1 MMKIILLALSLF
13 LIISCGKVEQE
24 EAVQALQTPK
34 KCPYTIKLVPED
46 VTRNNSISV
55 YVRGANPR
63 ELSYQWFV
71 NNTEISG
78 ANGIVLKYSGLRKH
92 DEVRVKIS
100 NKEKIAC
107 FSDPLVIANIP
118 PKIQSARLLPTPP
131 RKGDDLYVEI
141 KTFDGDGDNVTV
153 DYEWFI
159 NGESIPEQALDNPEI
174 LDGDLI
180 KRGYRVSVKI
190 IPSDGE
196 TKGRAIIL
204 ESLVANSAPVVSD
217 ELDTE
222 FNGSIYS
229 ARIKAFDPDG
239 DRLTYTLKQAPE
251 GMTIDPETGVIT
263 WLVTPDD
270 EGEHNITVSVKDG
283 HGGEI
288 ILPFTTTI
296 GFIEHTG

>member
-1 MMKIILLALSLF
+1 MMKIIVLALTLF
-13 LIISCGKVEQE
+13 LIISCGNAEQE
-24 EAVQALQTPK
+24 KAEQALQAPR
-34 KCPYTIKLVPED
+34 KCPYTIKLIPED
-46 VTRNNSISV
+46 ATRNDSISM
-55 YVRGANPR
+55 YVRGANPK

-71 NNTEISG
+71 NNTEIAG
-78 ANGIVLKYSGLRKH
+78 ANGFVLKYSGLRKH
-92 DEVRVKIS
+92 DEVRVKILT
-100 NKEKIAC
+100 KENIAC
-107 FSDPLVIANIP
+107 LSDPLVIANIP
-118 PKIQSARLLPTPP
+118 PKIQSARLLPSPP
-131 RKGDDLYVEI
+131 RKGDNLYVEI
-141 KTFDGDGDNVTV
+141 TTYDGDGDDVTV

-159 NGESIPEQALDNPEI
+159 NGESIPQQALDKPEI

-190 IPSDGE
+190 TPSDGE

-204 ESLVANSAPVVSD
+204 ETLVANSAPVVSN
-217 ELDTE
+217 ELETE
-222 FNGSIYS
+222 FNGSVYS
-229 ARIKAFDPDG
+229 ARITAFDPDG

-251 GMTIDPETGVIT
+251 GMTIDPETGAIT